1 MINKVRETVL
11 SILNKNNYGYLS
23 PLDFNLYA
31 KQAQL
36 ELFEDYFYDYN
47 RQINLENARKSGTE
61 YADIAR
67 QLSEVMDTFT
77 QYKVLTKVSGSDQA
91 FNLPNDWYTFID
103 VIWRQVCEGPPT
115 TDFKAQAE
123 RVSEGS
129 LYRLLNS
136 NLTSPSKEFPAYV
149 FSQQGRPTTVGP
161 GDPTYGNLGNQ
172 ITLYPLDPTSGCELG
187 CELTYIRY
195 PKDPNWTSSTLPN
208 GEAFFNSSI
217 TTYQDFELPVSDM
230 MDLIMKILQYA
241 GLSIREAA
249 VTQFAAAQEAT
260 DSQQNT

>member
-36 ELFEDYFYDYN
+36 ELFEDYFYDFN
-47 RQINLENARKSGTE
+47 AQINKENARTSGTE
-61 YADIAR
+61 FADITR

-77 QYKVLTKVSGSDQA
+77 QYKALTLTAGSEQTFA
-91 FNLPNDWYTFID
+91 LPNDWYTFVD
-103 VIWRQVCEGPPT
+103 VIWLQTCEGPPT
-115 TDFKAQAE
+115 TVIEEQAE

-129 LYRLLNS
+129 IYRLLKS

-149 FSQQGRPTTVGP
+149 FTQQGRPITVGP
-161 GDPTYGNLGNQ
+161 GDATYGDLGNQ
-172 ITLYPLDPTSGCELG
+172 ITLYPEAIAGCDLG
-187 CELTYIRY
+187 CRLIYIRY
-195 PKDPNWTSSTLPN
+195 PRDPNWTFSTLPS
-208 GEAFFNSSI
+208 GEAFFNESVS
-217 TTYQDFELPVSDM
+217 TYQDFELPSSDEN
-230 MDLIMKILQYA
+230 DLIMKILQYA

-249 VTQFAAAQEAT
+249 VTQFAAGQEAI
-260 DSQQNT
+260 DNQQNT

>member
-36 ELFEDYFYDYN
+36 ELFEDYFYDFN
-47 RQINLENARKSGTE
+47 TQINRENARTSGTE
-61 YADIAR
+61 YADITR

-77 QYKVLTKVSGSDQA
+77 QYTPLSRVVNSEQT
-91 FNLPNDWYTFID
+91 FILPQDWYTFVD
-103 VIWRQVCEGPPT
+103 VVWLQICEGPPT
-115 TDFKAQAE
+115 TIIEEQAE

-129 LYRLLNS
+129 LYRLLKS
-136 NLTSPSKEFPAYV
+136 NLTAPSKEFPAYV
-149 FSQQGRPTTVGP
+149 FTQQGRPIPVGP
-161 GDPTYGNLGNQ
+161 GDATYGNLGNQ
-172 ITLYPLDPTSGCELG
+172 ITLYPEPASGCDLG
-187 CELTYIRY
+187 CRLTYIRY
-195 PKDPNWTSSTLPN
+195 PKDPNWTSSTLPS
-208 GEAFFNSSI
+208 GEAFFNSSVA
-217 TTYQDFELPVSDM
+217 TYQDFELPSSDEN
-230 MDLIMKILQYA
+230 DLIMKILQYA

-249 VTQFAAAQEAT
+249 VTQFAAAQEAI